1 MSKLLGSLCVF
12 AAGGMLWFRRHQ
24 EGKQRRQLTADLAAA
39 LEQMAG
45 EIRLRKTPLHQLL
58 TRVSEGRSREAAA
71 FFRGVAQAMAA
82 GKAPGAAWRREVET
96 LPLSEGD
103 RLALRDLMDALVG
116 DEEGACRGLSMAVNV
131 LWSSLAEMERRRPE
145 EEKRATALCFSAAA
159 LLVIL
164 LI

>member
-12 AAGGMLWFRRHQ
+12 AAGWMLWFRRRQ

-39 LEQMAG
+39 LEQMAD
-45 EIRLRKTPLHQLL
+45 EIRLRRTPLHQLL
-58 TRVSEGRSREAAA
+58 THVSESRSREAAA
-71 FFRGVAQAMAA
+71 FCRSVARAMAA
-82 GKAPGAAWRREVET
+82 GDFPGSVWRREVES
-96 LPLSEGD
+96 LPLPVGD
-103 RLALRDLMDALVG
+103 RLALRELMDALVG
-116 DEEGACRGLSMAVNV
+116 DEEGACRGLSLAAGI
-131 LWSSLAEMERRRPE
+131 LRSSLAEMERRRPE